1 MREHRANSRA
11 GKKFSVCRVLFPF
24 SKRKK
29 GKEKSKKGEFE
40 GWRNEEVDEQCWTDG
55 RILDREQ

>member
-1 MREHRANSRA
+1 MNSRA

-24 SKRKK
+24 SK
-29 GKEKSKKGEFE
+29 GKEKSKNGEFE